1 MEIMQQK
8 QIKAYLVREFIDE
21 KGTKLFINQKNT
33 EYAYNMLIESTHKT
47 ENQMNALITTILPCV
62 ALYKTLLKADLSNQA
77 MLKAWH

>member
-1 MEIMQQK
+1 
-8 QIKAYLVREFIDE
+8 
-21 KGTKLFINQKNT
+21 
-33 EYAYNMLIESTHKT
+33 MLIESTHKT

>member
-8 QIKAYLVREFIDE
+8 QIKAYLVREFSDE
-21 KGTKLFINQKNT
+21 KGTKLFINQKIL
-33 EYAYNMLIESTHKT
+33 NMLIESTHKT

>member
-8 QIKAYLVREFIDE
+8 QIKAYLIREFIDE
-21 KGTKLFINQKNT
+21 KGTKLFINQKIL
-33 EYAYNMLIESTHKT
+33 NMLIESTHKT

>member
-8 QIKAYLVREFIDE
+8 QIKAYLVREFSDE
-21 KGTKLFINQKNT
+21 KGTKLLSIKKIL
-33 EYAYNMLIESTHKT
+33 NMLIESTHKT